1 MSKVVAVAL
10 TVPQAEAL
18 LSVAAFGA
26 AGEPEGWDPAVLE
39 RARVKLIDALAG
51 GKT

>member
-1 MSKVVAVAL
+1 MVKVEL

-18 LSVAAFGA
+18 LSVAAFAG

-39 RARVKLIDALAG
+39 RARVKLITALGEEA
-51 GKT
+51 